1 VPAVLLLVMFIQL
14 GSTAG
19 TGGPIIFKLAQNLM
33 VTGG

>member
-1 VPAVLLLVMFIQL
+1 MFIQL

-33 VTGG
+33 VTGNIKTNGW